1 MTFKLFSWEL
11 YHESSSQ
18 LNNYMDMLSFLSMK
32 FVSSKFYGY
41 CLQRCVK
48 FSQIC
53 DEILQI
59 WGKLLQ
65 ICKKSIKIYKKFAE
79 WNWWDEIERTKWKSI
94 DDMYSPKKTHL
105 MLVLLPISI
114 RIHFSSFFS
123 CNFVACTLDYVTQT
137 NHYALHRK
145 TDYLSAKF
153 LYHTFNIF
161 SFKGEK
167 YVRNAKVIEKRLV
180 WMRKKALNIVIYMIL
195 TISLKSA
202 DRILPFK

>member
-114 RIHFSSFFS
+114 RIHFSSFFFMQFR
-123 CNFVACTLDYVTQT
+123 C
-137 NHYALHRK
+137 LHSWLRHSNQSLRTTSQNWLPLLK
-145 TDYLSAKF
+145 IFISYLQYFFFQRWEICSKC
-153 LYHTFNIF
+153 
-161 SFKGEK
+161 
-167 YVRNAKVIEKRLV
+167 
-180 WMRKKALNIVIYMIL
+180 
-195 TISLKSA
+195 
-202 DRILPFK
+202 